1 MTNFAPVNEFS
12 LCIEYLLL
20 KRDSVTVPGLGT
32 FRAEGCPSCYDAQE
46 ETLLPPRRQVSFDAS
61 RHGDEGLTRSIA
73 EIYSITEE
81 EAGNKLCLWLNDFAQ
96 TLADSGYVELGS
108 LGTFAGEEAGMSFTP
123 SQAGVTTPDFY
134 ALDTVHIKETER
146 KKTPVI
152 KTDSRHITISISKRV
167 AAYAAAACVAVALFL
182 WLSTPTGFSNS
193 YTTPEGL
200 QRDSRGFQPTV
211 NASSLF
217 LPTGFSL
224 SPDVPEETSP
234 VEVEPQPA
242 EVEAEECPEE
252 AQETQATAQEP
263 RYCIVMASAVS
274 RKNAEAYVSI
284 LQQRG
289 LDSPRLMEGKILRVV
304 VGAYDTADE
313 AYRAAREL
321 HRLSDEYFYAWV
333 YERK

>member
-1 MTNFAPVNEFS
+1 MNEFS

-81 EAGNKLCLWLNDFAQ
+81 EAGNKLCLWLSDFSQ
-96 TLADSGYVELGS
+96 TLTDSGYVELGS
-108 LGTFAGEEAGMSFTP
+108 LGTFAGEEGNMSFTP
-123 SQAGVTTPDFY
+123 SQAGVTTPDYY

-146 KKTPVI
+146 RKTPVI

-182 WLSTPTGFSNS
+182 WLSQPTGYSNANQ
-193 YTTPEGL
+193 EEHA
-200 QRDSRGFQPTV
+200 

-217 LPTGFSL
+217 LPTGFTLTPSA
-224 SPDVPEETSP
+224 PEVKTPTEI
-234 VEVEPQPA
+234 ELQPA
-242 EVEAEECPEE
+242 ETKTEDRAVE
-252 AQETQATAQEP
+252 AQEVQETAQEP

-289 LDSPRLMEGKILRVV
+289 LDTPRLMEGKILRVV

-313 AYRAAREL
+313 AYQAAKEL

>member
-123 SQAGVTTPDFY
+123 SQAGVTTPDYY

-182 WLSTPTGFSNS
+182 WLSTPTGFSNANQEEHAS
-193 YTTPEGL
+193 
-200 QRDSRGFQPTV
+200 
-211 NASSLF
+211 ASSLF

-252 AQETQATAQEP
+252 AQETQETAQEP

-289 LDSPRLMEGKILRVV
+289 LDSPRLMEGKTLRVV

-313 AYRAAREL
+313 AYQAAKEL